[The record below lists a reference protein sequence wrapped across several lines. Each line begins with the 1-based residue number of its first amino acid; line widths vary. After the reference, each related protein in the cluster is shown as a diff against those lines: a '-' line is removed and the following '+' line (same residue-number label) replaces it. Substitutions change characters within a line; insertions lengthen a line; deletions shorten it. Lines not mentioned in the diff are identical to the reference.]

1 MIPPKKRS
9 EMEHNFFLALEDF
22 NQRINSGDKD
32 RIENAVWATAE
43 HIKRVKTTPN
53 NRVDVSTINKNMRLQ
68 ANMRK
73 WMDV

>member
-22 NQRINSGDKD
+22 NQSINSGDKD
-32 RIENAVWATAE
+32 RIEKAVWATAE
-43 HIKRVKTTPN
+43 HIKRVKKTPN